1 MNMCL
6 FQEMNMMSSKDE
18 LIAFIHN
25 QIEIEKQ
32 IVNSLKDS
40 LLPIN
45 NEAVKGVLQ
54 GIALDSEKHA
64 QMYSAAL
71 KLLTDVSS
79 ALTQEHLD
87 KQIELVEKHIQI
99 EAEIIKRLDTSI
111 VKFQNEKVRLLLDT
125 IMLDEKRHHNLL
137 KEVLQI
143 LVRGETI
150 TEEDWWDFLWK
161 DVPTHGS
168 PGG

>member
-1 MNMCL
+1 
-6 FQEMNMMSSKDE
+6 MSSKDE
-18 LIAFIHN
+18 LITFIEN

-32 IVNSLKDS
+32 IVGSLKDS
-40 LLPIN
+40 LVNIN
-45 NEAVKGVLQ
+45 NQAIKGVLG
-54 GIALDSEKHA
+54 GISLDSEKHA
-64 QMYSAAL
+64 EMYNAAL

-99 EAEIIKRLDTSI
+99 EADIIKRLDKSI
-111 VKFQNEKVRLLLDT
+111 VKFQNEKVRLLLNA
-125 IMLDEKRHHNLL
+125 IMVDEKRHHSLL

-143 LVRGETI
+143 LVQGETI

>member
-1 MNMCL
+1 
-6 FQEMNMMSSKDE
+6 MMSSKDE
-18 LIAFIHN
+18 LITFIKN

-32 IVNSLKDS
+32 IVSSLKDS
-40 LLPIN
+40 LVTIN
-45 NEAVKGVLQ
+45 NPAVKGVLG
-54 GIALDSEKHA
+54 GISLDSEKHA
-64 QMYSAAL
+64 EMYNAAL
-71 KLLTDVSS
+71 NLLTDVSS
-79 ALTQEHLD
+79 ALSQEHLD
-87 KQIELVEKHIQI
+87 KQIELVDKHIQL
-99 EAEIIKRLDTSI
+99 EAEIIKRLDKSI
-111 VKFQNEKVRLLLDT
+111 VKFQNEKVRLLLNA
-125 IMLDEKRHHNLL
+125 IMVDEKRHHSLL

>member
-1 MNMCL
+1 
-6 FQEMNMMSSKDE
+6 MSSKDE
-18 LIAFIHN
+18 LITFIQN

-32 IVNSLKDS
+32 IVGSLKES
-40 LLPIN
+40 LVNIN
-45 NEAVKGVLQ
+45 NQAVKGVLG
-54 GIALDSEKHA
+54 GISLDSEKHA
-64 QMYSAAL
+64 EMYNAAL
-71 KLLTDVSS
+71 KLLTEVSS

-99 EAEIIKRLDTSI
+99 EAEIIERLDKSI
-111 VKFQNEKVRLLLDT
+111 VKFQNEKVRLLLNA
-125 IMLDEKRHHNLL
+125 IMVDEKRHHSLL

>member
-1 MNMCL
+1 
-6 FQEMNMMSSKDE
+6 MSSKDE
-18 LIAFIHN
+18 LITFIQN

-32 IVNSLKDS
+32 IVGSLKES
-40 LLPIN
+40 LVNIN
-45 NEAVKGVLQ
+45 NQAVKGVLG
-54 GIALDSEKHA
+54 GISLDSEKHA
-64 QMYSAAL
+64 EMYNAEL
-71 KLLTDVSS
+71 KLLTEVSS

-99 EAEIIKRLDTSI
+99 EAEIIERLDKSI
-111 VKFQNEKVRLLLDT
+111 VKFQNEKVRLLLNA
-125 IMLDEKRHHNLL
+125 IMVDEKRHHSLL